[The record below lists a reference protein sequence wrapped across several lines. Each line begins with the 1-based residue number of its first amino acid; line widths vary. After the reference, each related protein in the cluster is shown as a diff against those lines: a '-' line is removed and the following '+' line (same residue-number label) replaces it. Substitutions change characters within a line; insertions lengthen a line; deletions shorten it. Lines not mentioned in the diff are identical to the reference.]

1 MQQFFAQSPIF
12 YANENEGGGQ
22 SPVPLFASLYANEND
37 GQHRQVFTS
46 LYANE
51 GDGEKT
57 FNSLYLN
64 SMVAAAF

>member
-1 MQQFFAQSPIF
+1 MQQFFAPSPIF
-12 YANENEGGGQ
+12 YANDNSEGHH
-22 SPVPLFASLYANEND
+22 SPIPLFTSLYANEND
-37 GQHRQVFTS
+37 GQHNQIFPS

-51 GDGEKT
+51 MERKT